1 MNDGLTKLGVT
12 RVVGSGCKCSGSSK
26 LAYSYSLPTG
36 LDIGIIEHL
45 AQFGQSSTSFEK
57 QAILKIETQDFSIT
71 GVRRMKQIKFVLKNT
86 NVSHLI
92 DQFENAIAQW
102 LEKRNE

>member
-1 MNDGLTKLGVT
+1 MNSTLSKLGVN
-12 RVVGSGCKCSGSSK
+12 RIVGNGCKCSS
-26 LAYSYSLPTG
+26 LQLTYSYSLPYG
-36 LDIGIIEHL
+36 LDIGIVEYL
-45 AQFGQSSTSFEK
+45 AHFGKSSTSFEK

-71 GVRRMKQIKFVLKNT
+71 GIRRLKQIKFVLKNG

-92 DQFENAIAQW
+92 DQFENSIVQW